1 MTQSEARRKDQSLSS
16 LALDP
21 ELLAEELAAEADL
34 DPLESI
40 GPDEQTNDSQAVAR
54 ACDQGLVWLKGGHD
68 DRLQGL
74 RVFCEHRDPRAI
86 PPLMALLDQP
96 CPVERI

>member
-1 MTQSEARRKDQSLSS
+1 MTNSEARKGDQSLSS

-40 GPDEQTNDSQAVAR
+40 GPDEETFDSQAVAR
-54 ACDQGLVWLKGGHD
+54 ACDQGIVWLQQGHD
-68 DRLQGL
+68 ERLQGL
-74 RVFCEHRDPRAI
+74 RVFLSLIHI
-86 PPLMALLDQP
+86 
-96 CPVERI
+96 

>member
-1 MTQSEARRKDQSLSS
+1 MTDSDARKGDQSLSS

-40 GPDEQTNDSQAVAR
+40 GPDEETR
-54 ACDQGLVWLKGGHD
+54 LPGGRQGL
-68 DRLQGL
+68 
-74 RVFCEHRDPRAI
+74 
-86 PPLMALLDQP
+86 
-96 CPVERI
+96 

>member
-1 MTQSEARRKDQSLSS
+1 MTDSDARKGDQSLSS

-40 GPDEQTNDSQAVAR
+40 GPDEGLVPGGR
-54 ACDQGLVWLKGGHD
+54 CCDQGIHWS
-68 DRLQGL
+68 
-74 RVFCEHRDPRAI
+74 RVTAAGFEGV
-86 PPLMALLDQP
+86 L
-96 CPVERI
+96 